1 MKIFYI
7 ILLLFIQCVAYCSNS
22 ECECVYAFRVYLKDK
37 GENGCSIDKPLKF
50 LSADAIAR
58 REKQGI
64 EITEADLPISPAYLD
79 SLTRDGGKI
88 MTSSKWF
95 STVVVQSKDS
105 AFASTLK
112 EISIVD
118 SVKFVWKGKPFN
130 TPKPAKENDRYELDE
145 SSIKAEYGYAEIQIK
160 MLNGIRLHK
169 AGFKGKGMK
178 VAVIDAGFRNA
189 NRIEAFDKL
198 NLLGTYNVHMPGES
212 VFIGDDHGTKVL
224 SCLAANHKG
233 IMIGTA
239 PEASYLLIKS
249 EDNRSEYPIE
259 EDYWLAAAE
268 YADSVG
274 VDVITSS
281 LGYFSF
287 DEERLSYKPSQ
298 LDGRTSLISRG
309 ASMAARKGILVF
321 SSAGN
326 EGNSSWGT
334 ITVPADADGILT
346 VGAIDEKKKR
356 SLFSSIG
363 YSADG
368 RVKPD
373 VVALGTDCAVIEP
386 DGALRFSSGTSFATP
401 ILAGACACVWQALPW
416 LTSRDLVRLVRKYAS
431 LSKQPNP
438 ELGYGLPNLY
448 KLYKKEKRY
457 APKD

>member
-1 MKIFYI
+1 MKKFLNITAIATIAMMSCACNEEAIEPSDDWKDVPVEENLTDYI
-7 ILLLFIQCVAYCSNS
+7 YFEDGSFTTATVDFTLNQTEFSYKVIRKSENGLDCKADVTLLTEEELASEGSYYARIPAEYFEVTPSVEFTENDEAEVTVSFNADKATEVAEFITSSRNS
-22 ECECVYAFRVYLKDK
+22 EKSPCIAIRLDV
-37 GENGCSIDKPLKF
+37 NGD
-50 LSADAIAR
+50 
-58 REKQGI
+58 
-64 EITEADLPISPAYLD
+64 
-79 SLTRDGGKI
+79 
-88 MTSSKWF
+88 
-95 STVVVQSKDS
+95 
-105 AFASTLK
+105 
-112 EISIVD
+112 
-118 SVKFVWKGKPFN
+118 
-130 TPKPAKENDRYELDE
+130 
-145 SSIKAEYGYAEIQIK
+145 
-160 MLNGIRLHK
+160 NGIVASKK
-169 AGFKGKGMK
+169 AGYLIISWSYDNASACRISAELEGAERPLYIDLVPYTELPAISVNHFSSCKINVNHFSGNIVGEVK
-178 VAVIDAGFRNA
+178 VNA
-189 NRIEAFDKL
+189 AFD
-198 NLLGTYNVHMPGES
+198 
-212 VFIGDDHGTKVL
+212 
-224 SCLAANHKG
+224 
-233 IMIGTA
+233 
-239 PEASYLLIKS
+239 EA
-249 EDNRSEYPIE
+249 
-259 EDYWLAAAE
+259 AAAE

-416 LTSRDLVRLVRKYAS
+416 LTSRDLVRLVREYAS

>member
-1 MKIFYI
+1 MRTSWS
-7 ILLLFIQCVAYCSNS
+7 ILLFFFLLFLSPLNAKTYR
-22 ECECVYAFRVYLKDK
+22 YRVYLKDK
-37 GENGCSIDKPLKF
+37 GEATSSLSSPERFLSVAALERRARQHIAIDK
-50 LSADAIAR
+50 S
-58 REKQGI
+58 
-64 EITEADLPISPAYLD
+64 DLPISRNYLD
-79 SLTRDGGKI
+79 SLEAQGAHIVTQ
-88 MTSSKWF
+88 SKWMQ
-95 STVVVQSKDS
+95 TVVVDVPDTTFVRRLSRLS
-105 AFASTLK
+105 M
-112 EISIVD
+112 VD
-118 SVKFVWKGKPFN
+118 SVRFVWQGDADAFSSEQTDN
-130 TPKPAKENDRYELDE
+130 AGRYEVDAE
-145 SSIKAEYGYAEIQIK
+145 RKADFYGYGEKQIE
-160 MLNGIRLHK
+160 LLQGHRLHK
-169 AGFKGKGMK
+169 RGFQGEGMRI
-178 VAVIDAGFRNA
+178 AVIDAGFRHVDCLN
-189 NRIEAFDKL
+189 AFDSIRL
-198 NLLGTYNVHMPGES
+198 GGTYNALAPGQT
-212 VFIGDDHGTKVL
+212 VFGYDNHGTKVL
-224 SCLAANHKG
+224 SCLAAYLPG
-233 IMIGTA
+233 ILVGTA
-239 PEASYLLIKS
+239 PKATYWLIKS
-249 EDNRSEYPIE
+249 EDSRAEYPIE

-416 LTSRDLVRLVRKYAS
+416 LSSRDLVRLVRKYAS

>member
-259 EDYWLAAAE
+259 EDYWTAAVE
-268 YADSVG
+268 YADSFG
-274 VDVITSS
+274 IDVISSS
-281 LGYFSF
+281 LGYFSY
-287 DEERLSYKPSQ
+287 DNKEGYTHTD
-298 LDGRTSLISRG
+298 LDGNHAMISKAASLA
-309 ASMAARKGILVF
+309 ASKGILLF
-321 SSAGN
+321 TSAGN
-326 EGNSSWGT
+326 EGGGHWSK
-334 ITVPADADGILT
+334 ITFPADAKDILT
-346 VGAIDEKKKR
+346 VGSVTKRKER
-356 SLFSSIG
+356 SLFSSVG
-363 YSADG
+363 FTADE
-368 RVKPD
+368 RIKPD
-373 VVALGTDCAVIEP
+373 VVAMGSHCCVIDANGEISY
-386 DGALRFSSGTSFATP
+386 ANGTSFSTP
-401 ILAGACACVWQALPW
+401 ILAGLGVCLWQAFPYL
-416 LTSRDLVRLVRKYAS
+416 KYS
-431 LSKQPNP
+431 DIIHLLQHSSSNFKNP
-438 ELGYGLPNLY
+438 TKEYGYGIPNVY
-448 KLYKKEKRY
+448 KAYRY
-457 APKD
+457 AKRHGSKFD